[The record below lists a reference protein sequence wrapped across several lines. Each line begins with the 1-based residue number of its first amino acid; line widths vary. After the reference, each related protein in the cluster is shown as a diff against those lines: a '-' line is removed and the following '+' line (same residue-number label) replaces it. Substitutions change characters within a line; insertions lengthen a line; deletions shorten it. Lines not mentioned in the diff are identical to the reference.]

1 MARRF
6 RELHPARDLQRLA
19 ALAGQGLDPDNRASL
34 DALVETWA
42 ADAQASGSEIA
53 AALEAAVHQDR
64 RLGAE
69 VQLELV
75 WTGPSS
81 FGSGLRQTEQVLQ
94 DLLDSARASILV
106 VAFAAYRVP
115 SIVQALQRAVER
127 QVRVT
132 FVVEDREESGG
143 KVTISAAEALKAL
156 DSPAVQVYTWPFHRR
171 PRNER
176 GEHGSLHAKFVVV
189 DGERLFLSS
198 ANLTEFAMTLNA
210 ELGVLIAGGDLPR
223 HASEHVMTLIR
234 DGTFSQ
240 IHADQGYGSPCGSG
254 ALASKNRR
262 TEADR

>member
-1 MARRF
+1 MARGF

-19 ALAGQGLDPDNRASL
+19 VLAGQGLDPDNRAIL
-34 DALVETWA
+34 DALLESWA
-42 ADAQASGSEIA
+42 ADAQASGIEIA

-94 DLLDSARASILV
+94 ELIDSARASILV

-132 FVVEDREESGG
+132 FVLEDREESGG
-143 KVTISAAEALKAL
+143 KVTVSAAEALRML
-156 DSPAVQVYTWPFHRR
+156 DSPAVHLYTWPLHRR
-171 PRNER
+171 PRNHR

-189 DGERLFLSS
+189 DGERLFLTS
-198 ANLTEFAMTLNA
+198 ANLTEFAMSLNA
-210 ELGVLIAGGDLPR
+210 ELGVLITGGDLPR
-223 HASEHVMTLIR
+223 QALDHV
-234 DGTFSQ
+234 F
-240 IHADQGYGSPCGSG
+240 
-254 ALASKNRR
+254 ALVREGILSRVA
-262 TEADR
+262 